1 MKNYTW
7 KGTFL
12 VILSTFAFGAIPVI
26 SQLALGEN
34 LNISTVLFFRFF
46 IASCITWTYIFTKK
60 LSYKIDLSHFFYLGL
75 LSILG
80 FLGTA
85 YFIYVAYTYISG
97 SLATI
102 ILFTHP
108 AMISCYEFFFMQTNR
123 DIRKLLALICSTL
136 GMILVVWNPH
146 VSLNIFGVVFSLL
159 GAICYSFY
167 ALGLNEKRTKKLNS
181 IVISGY
187 VSFFCSISY
196 FIVGLF
202 NHTIFIPSTINGWIY
217 IFILATFSTVF
228 ATITFC
234 KGVQLIGPSNAVI
247 ISTFEPV
254 VACISGFFVLGE
266 ILTIPIIIGGLL
278 ILSAIFILQI
288 PQKHI
293 YHFLHIKIK
302 EHL

>member
-1 MKNYTW
+1 MKNHAL
-7 KGTFL
+7 KGSIL

-26 SQLALGEN
+26 SQLALHEN
-34 LNISTVLFFRFF
+34 LNIPTVLFFRFF

-60 LSYKIDLSHFFYLGL
+60 LNYKIDLSHFFYLGI
-75 LSILG
+75 LSIVG

-108 AMISCYEFFFMQTNR
+108 AMISCYEFFVMKTSR
-123 DIRKLLALICSTL
+123 DIRKILALICATI
-136 GMILVVWNPH
+136 GMILVVWSPNIE
-146 VSLNIFGVVFSLL
+146 LNILGVIFSLL
-159 GAICYSFY
+159 SAICYSFY
-167 ALGLNEKRTKKLNS
+167 ALGLNEKRTRKLNS

-202 NHTIFIPSTINGWIY
+202 KHTIFIPTTTNGWIY
-217 IFILATFSTVF
+217 ILILATFSTVF

-234 KGVQLIGPSNAVI
+234 KGIQLIGPSTAVI

-254 VACISGFFVLGE
+254 VACVSGFFILDEVLT
-266 ILTIPIIIGGLL
+266 LPMIIGGVL

-288 PQKHI
+288 PQKNI
-293 YHFLHIKIK
+293 YKFFHIKIK
-302 EHL
+302 ENL